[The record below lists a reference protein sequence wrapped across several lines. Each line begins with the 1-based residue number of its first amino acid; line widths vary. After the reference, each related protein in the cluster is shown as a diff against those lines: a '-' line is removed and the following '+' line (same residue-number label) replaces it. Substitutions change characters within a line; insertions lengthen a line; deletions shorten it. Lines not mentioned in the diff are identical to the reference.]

1 MMSRLTLFKSIAIML
16 GAGFAALAG
25 TAQAATCGITGN
37 AISTGA
43 VYDPFNSTQAT
54 AHVSLNL
61 IRTDPPVPPAQN
73 GTKTAVVSFYLTS
86 TNPAATGTQII
97 ATSISVSGGAL
108 FVSGANVFYNTGATG
123 PSMGPPTSTL
133 VPTSG
138 NAYIKVAFTG
148 NNAAS
153 DPATVNFDVIL
164 PPGSNFNAS
173 TSLLFDATYRCTTT
187 GGGPQTDQSGS
198 LNGAMT
204 FPITVLSG
212 LRTYFAGTA
221 LDFGEIGAV
230 TQVPADYSTKK
241 TSASN
246 YVSVQS
252 SGAYSVTLSSQNGFQ
267 LFKPSAATTN
277 DKVKYSLRFLGQTVD
292 SALFGPGATAVTAS
306 CHSATLTGN
315 VLPIQAT
322 LKEGGQGKN
331 PSPTYLDV
339 LTVTV
344 TPLMYSD
351 VGISNCASF
360 TL

>member
-1 MMSRLTLFKSIAIML
+1 MSRLTIFRTIAIML
-16 GAGFAALAG
+16 SAVFATFGG

-37 AISTGA
+37 ASSSGA
-43 VYDPFNSTQAT
+43 VYDPFNPNSAT
-54 AHVSLNL
+54 AHVTLNL
-61 IRTDPPVPPAQN
+61 IRTDPPGAN
-73 GTKTAVVSFYLTS
+73 GGKTAEVSFYLTS

-97 ATSISVSGGAL
+97 PTSITVSGGSA
-108 FVSGANVFYNTGATG
+108 FVPGANVFYNTGTAA
-123 PSMGPPTSTL
+123 PNMGPPTSTL
-133 VPTSG
+133 VPVSG

-173 TSLLFDATYRCTTT
+173 TNLLFDAPYRCTTT
-187 GGGPQTDQSGS
+187 GGGPQTDQAST

-241 TSASN
+241 TNPSN

-252 SGAYSVTLSSQNGFQ
+252 SGAYSVTLSSQNGFK
-267 LFKPSAATTN
+267 LLKPSATTNN

-292 SALFGPGATAVTAS
+292 SAFGPGATAVTAS

-315 VLPIQAT
+315 ALPIQAT
-322 LKEGGQGKN
+322 LQEGGQGKN

-351 VGISNCASF
+351 LGISNCAS
-360 TL
+360 L